1 VPNNN
6 KKKEENMKQE
16 QRAKWSERYKINP
29 KETVDKAVSYSII
42 KQAKK
47 YVDLAIEEIDSNIEL
62 GHTDKHEDRDCKT
75 NLIQSLNCQSREL
88 KQALERLQ

>member
-1 VPNNN
+1 
-6 KKKEENMKQE
+6 MKTA
-16 QRAKWSERYKINP
+16 QRVKWSEQYKINP
-29 KETVDKAVSYSII
+29 KETVDKAMSYSFI

-88 KQALERLQ
+88 KQALERLGQ